1 MGCGCNKSRRPTR
14 QTIVPQSSIRARQII
29 NNNNNSNDRIQ
40 AQSVE
45 SMSKEQRDAERKK
58 RIQLIISKRNIKN

>member
-14 QTIVPQSSIRARQII
+14 QTIVPQSNIRARQIT
-29 NNNNNSNDRIQ
+29 NNNNNNARIQ

-45 SMSKEQRDAERKK
+45 GMSKEQRDAERKK

>member
-14 QTIVPQSSIRARQII
+14 KTIVPQSSIRARQII
-29 NNNNNSNDRIQ
+29 NDNNNDRIQ